1 MTNTLLTHLRPVTLA
16 QMIAEIIND
25 HATEDSTGEFVFQTE
40 EAKAAYNDLLTAGY
54 RLVKESHF
62 WTLIEEALAKV
73 N

>member
-1 MTNTLLTHLRPVTLA
+1 MTNTLLNHLRPVTLA

-54 RLVKESHF
+54 RLVK
-62 WTLIEEALAKV
+62 
-73 N
+73 